1 MSWSLIVTSD
11 DLSFYL
17 EGTNGKGVV
26 LVHGLTGA
34 PAEMKLVAR
43 QLNRRGYSVYAP
55 LLAGHGSGVAALRRS
70 SWRNWLDS
78 LLEAA
83 ALLAER
89 TQDVFAAG
97 ICVGGKLAILAAD
110 AQPDIIRAAAVYS
123 PCFGYDGW
131 NVPFYY
137 PLLSH
142 NIDWLAH
149 VPFLDRLSF
158 SETPSMGIKDPRMRR
173 IIEGMAGEGILERF
187 PGKGLVEM
195 HRLGK
200 ALKLRL
206 PDIRTPTLIVHSVE
220 DDLSH
225 SRHAHYINDH
235 IGGSHELR
243 WIEDSY
249 HMIHVD
255 RHHRQVADFTADF
268 FEAHHVASCA

>member
-1 MSWSLIVTSD
+1 MTSD
-11 DLSFYL
+11 GLSFYL
-17 EGTNGKGVV
+17 EGTNGSGVL

-34 PAEMKLVAR
+34 PSEMRLVAR

-55 LLAGHGSGVAALRRS
+55 LLAGHGSDVDTLRRS
-70 SWRNWLDS
+70 SWQNWLDS
-78 LLEAA
+78 LIDAA
-83 ALLAER
+83 ALLKAR
-89 TQDVFAAG
+89 TEEVFAAG
-97 ICVGGKLAILAAD
+97 ICVGGKLSILAAD
-110 AQPDIIRAAAVYS
+110 AQPETIRAAAVYS

-142 NIDWLAH
+142 HIDWLSH

-173 IIEGMAGEGILERF
+173 MIEGMASEGILEKF

-200 ALKLRL
+200 ALKQRL
-206 PDIRTPTLIVHSVE
+206 PDIHTPTLIVHSVE

-225 SRHAHYINDH
+225 ARHARYINDH

-268 FEAHHVASCA
+268 FEAHHAASRS